1 MMDREPDMDALATY
15 HFGHLPVWIDSN
27 AYLSGATV
35 SKHDQHAFTWD
46 PDTKVCVK
54 LVQEDG
60 IVRLDSNLWSLLK
73 ETSTGLIST
82 DTLGQAFEPEQRFE
96 NPDGS
101 DILFDRDYFGDHRGL
116 STIPG
121 PFADPDM
128 AGRTLWG

>member
-1 MMDREPDMDALATY
+1 MDALATY
-15 HFGHLPVWIDSN
+15 HFGHLPVWIDGN
-27 AYLSGATV
+27 AYLNGATV

-60 IVRLDSNLWSLLK
+60 TVRLDSNLWSLLK

-101 DILFDRDYFGDHRGL
+101 DIQFDRDYFGDHRGL

-128 AGRTLWG
+128 AGRALWG